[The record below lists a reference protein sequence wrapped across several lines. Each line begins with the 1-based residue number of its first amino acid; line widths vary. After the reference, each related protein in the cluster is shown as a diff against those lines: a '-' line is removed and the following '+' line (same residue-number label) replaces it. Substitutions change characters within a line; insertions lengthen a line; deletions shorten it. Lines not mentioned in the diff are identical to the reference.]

1 MTSRRGSTF
10 REVEIGGNDDFFEI
24 FGGLRC
30 AAIAATLGLDM
41 AGAKAAENPGATI
54 AANDNA
60 EIAPVEAETPAGADE
75 QTAQPAQ
82 EETNTSSPAESVAA
96 DQLKVGAAVF
106 GADGAKI
113 CELNRVTSDASGKV
127 EEIRVTGAAKP
138 DSMPRFLRFRATRS
152 PVSRTARGFRSVRM
166 KRKSCRSST
175 TATVSSDCQLPE
187 SETRPHSKIGTRPF
201 HIVQS
206 KRLTSRTFCT

>member
-1 MTSRRGSTF
+1 MISSKFLVVCGA
-10 REVEIGGNDDFFEI
+10 
-24 FGGLRC
+24 
-30 AAIAATLGLDM
+30 AAIAATLGLGM

-60 EIAPVEAETPAGADE
+60 EVALLESETPAGADE

-113 CELNRVTSDASGKV
+113 VELNRVTSDASGKV
-127 EEIRVTGAAKP
+127 EEIRVTTGGEAGLNAKVFAIP
-138 DSMPRFLRFRATRS
+138 GDKITG
-152 PVSRTARGFRSVRM
+152 VKDGVRL
-166 KRKSCRSST
+166 SL
-175 TATVSSDCQLPE
+175 SSDEAKKLP
-187 SETRPHSKIGTRPF
+187 IIDNGNG
-201 HIVQS
+201 
-206 KRLTSRTFCT
+206 

>member
-1 MTSRRGSTF
+1 MISSKFLVVCGA
-10 REVEIGGNDDFFEI
+10 
-24 FGGLRC
+24 
-30 AAIAATLGLDM
+30 AAIAATLGLGM
-41 AGAKAAENPGATI
+41 AGAKAAENPRATI

-113 CELNRVTSDASGKV
+113 GELNRVTSDASGKV
-127 EEIRVTGAAKP
+127 EEIRVTAGGEAGLNAKVFAIP
-138 DSMPRFLRFRATRS
+138 GDKITG
-152 PVSRTARGFRSVRM
+152 VKDGVRL
-166 KRKSCRSST
+166 SL
-175 TATVSSDCQLPE
+175 SSDEAKKLP
-187 SETRPHSKIGTRPF
+187 IIDNGNG
-201 HIVQS
+201 
-206 KRLTSRTFCT
+206 